1 MKQFSTLIIAMI
13 FCYSLQAQVEL
24 NYYLPDDVTYNPSI
38 PVPESVIG
46 HQVGEWHVTHDK
58 LVNYM
63 KSIAAA
69 SDRAILQV
77 YGHSYENRPLLH
89 LIFTSPENHKKLKE
103 LKTQHQLLADPTRS
117 KSLDIESMPVVV
129 TLGYGVHG
137 NESSATNSSLLT
149 AYYLAAAEGP
159 EIEKMLAN
167 SIILVDPCLNPDGFT
182 RHSTWVNMFKSKN
195 LVTDPNARGF
205 NEAWPGGRTNHYWF
219 DLNRDWLLLTHP
231 ESRGRVKKF
240 HEWKPNVVT
249 DHHEMGSNSTFFFQ
263 PGIPTR
269 NNPLTPE
276 STIKLTRKIAE
287 YHAKALDQIGSLYY
301 SEETFDDFYYGKGSS
316 YPDVNASIGILFEQA
331 SIRGHARET
340 NNGIRTFP
348 FAIRNQFTVT
358 LSSLKAALD
367 MKNELLEHQKNFY
380 LTALE
385 EADKEPVKA
394 YLFGDPFD
402 QSKLFHFVEILQQHK
417 IKVYQISGDKRIQGK
432 NFEKEH
438 SYIVPL
444 KQSQY
449 RMIQALFQK
458 VTDYRDSSFY
468 DVSAWTFPFSFN
480 IPYAEI
486 RSVKELSG
494 IRGNEVTGNKLY
506 QGKVTGNVSSYAY
519 LFRWDEYYTPK
530 ALYTIF
536 SKGLRAKVATREFTY
551 SDENLREDFSYGT
564 IMIPVRNQDLNEEEI
579 YQLLI
584 KISQECGIDIYS
596 TQTGLT
602 PEGIDLGSGSFASLD
617 KPEILM
623 LTGDGVSSRDAGEIW
638 HLFDQRYNIPITMAD
653 ISRFNRINLNR
664 YNTMILAG
672 GSYSRINK
680 AGIEKM
686 KSWLQSG
693 GTVIGY
699 KGANQWLSRNELAGI
714 KYKKSPPPDT
724 TQNYRYIDRYK
735 NYSTQYIPGG
745 IFEVKLDLTHP
756 ITYGYHKNIIPVFK
770 SGTNFVERS
779 KNPYATPASYT
790 DSPLLSGYI
799 SRENLN
805 LMKNSPFIM
814 INSAGRGKV
823 ISILDNT
830 NFRGVWYGTNKLFAN
845 AVFFGSIIR

>member
-24 NYYLPDDVTYNPSI
+24 NYYLPDNVTYNPSV

-69 SDRAILQV
+69 SDRVILQV
-77 YGHSYENRPLLH
+77 YGHSYENRSLLH

-103 LKTQHQLLADPTRS
+103 LKTQHQLLADPIQS
-117 KSLDIESMPVVV
+117 GSLNIENIPVVV

-137 NESSATNSSLLT
+137 NESSAANSSLLT

-205 NEAWPGGRTNHYWF
+205 SEAWPGGRTNHYWF
-219 DLNRDWLLLTHP
+219 DLNRDWLLLAHP
-231 ESRGRVKKF
+231 ESRGRIKKF

-249 DHHEMGSNSTFFFQ
+249 DHHEMSANSTFFFQ

-276 STIKLTRKIAE
+276 STGRLTREIAK
-287 YHAKALDQIGSLYY
+287 YHAKAFDHIGSLYY

-316 YPDVNASIGILFEQA
+316 YPDVNASIGILFEQEGV
-331 SIRGHARET
+331 RGHARET

-358 LSSLKAALD
+358 LSSLEAALD
-367 MKNELLEHQKNFY
+367 MKNKLLEHQRSFY
-380 LTALE
+380 ITALE

-394 YLFGDPFD
+394 FLFGDPFD
-402 QSKLFHFVEILQQHK
+402 QSKLFHFIEILQQHK
-417 IKVYQISGDKRIQGK
+417 IKVYQISRDTRIQGE
-432 NFEKEH
+432 NFGKEY
-438 SYIVPL
+438 SYVVPL
-444 KQSQY
+444 RQSQY
-449 RMIQALFQK
+449 RMIQTLFQK
-458 VTDYRDSSFY
+458 VTNYRNSSFY
-468 DVSAWTFPFSFN
+468 DVSAWTLPFSFN

-486 RSVKELSG
+486 KSAKELSG
-494 IRGNEVTGNKLY
+494 LRGDEVTGNKLY
-506 QGKVTGNVSSYAY
+506 QGKVIGNVSSYAY

-536 SKGLRAKVATREFTY
+536 SKGLRAKVATREFTFQDDNQKK
-551 SDENLREDFSYGT
+551 SFTFGT
-564 IMIPVRNQDLNEEEI
+564 IMVPVQNQELGKNEI
-579 YQLLI
+579 YNLM
-584 KISQECGIDIYS
+584 KEISRKCGIDIYPVN
-596 TQTGLT
+596 TGLT
-602 PEGIDLGSGSFASLD
+602 PEGIDLGSGSFASLE

-623 LTGDGVSSRDAGEIW
+623 LTGDGVNSRDAGEIW

-672 GSYSRINK
+672 GSYSRISK
-680 AGIEKM
+680 AEIEKM
-686 KSWLQSG
+686 KRWLQNG
-693 GTVIGY
+693 GTIIGY
-699 KGANQWLSRNELAGI
+699 KGANQWLSQNQLAAL

-724 TQNYRYIDRYK
+724 TQNYRYIDRDK
-735 NYSTQYIPGG
+735 TSSLQYIPGG

-756 ITYGYHKNIIPVFK
+756 IAYGYHRNKIPVFK
-770 SGTNFVERS
+770 SGTSFVERN

-799 SRENLN
+799 SGKNLD
-805 LMKNSPFIM
+805 LMKKSPFIM
-814 INSAGRGKV
+814 VNSLGRGKV
-823 ISILDNT
+823 ISIFDNT

-845 AVFFGSIIR
+845 AVFFGQIIR